1 MFEDLEKTFSKKVEN
16 RVLDTRCGYMEAVNL
31 LCEEMEI
38 EPELVAKYLSKPI
51 VEKIKV
57 EAQKVNLLPREPQL
71 FSDET

>member
-1 MFEDLEKTFSKKVEN
+1 MFDDLEKTFAKRVED

-31 LCEEMEI
+31 LCEEMEV
-38 EPELVAKYLSKPI
+38 EPELVAKYLTKPI

>member
-1 MFEDLEKTFSKKVEN
+1 MED
-16 RVLDTRCGYMEAVNL
+16 RVLNTRCGYMEAIKL

-51 VEKIKV
+51 IEKIKV

-71 FSDET
+71 FSDDA